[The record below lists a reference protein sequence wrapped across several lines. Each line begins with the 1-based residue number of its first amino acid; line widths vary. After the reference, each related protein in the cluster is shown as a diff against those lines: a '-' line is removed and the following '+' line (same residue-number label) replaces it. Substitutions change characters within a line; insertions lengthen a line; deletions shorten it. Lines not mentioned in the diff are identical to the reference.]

1 MCKII
6 VPYHQTCR
14 WLCCYLLLLA
24 PALYAQ
30 NSFGSQLLEQMSKV
44 IPEVPFVS
52 LSPGTY
58 RQYSYKGL
66 PLTIRVNQRNEV
78 EHIGA
83 TLFHEGIIQ
92 RSPLIY
98 DFLERYYLSICLP
111 LERIKSIVQQIQEDD
126 IVIETGNLNMFPNL
140 RKINKVVTE
149 NLSGKRCRVL
159 WQQEDTVVCSLSF
172 PMKYQLI
179 AGADLVELED
189 RLINRVLTH
198 RETTTILSNED
209 FKKEGYWE
217 DAFFIKEGEYYIL
230 EQLNSNTFYL
240 PDKNGQLHAV
250 WDRAYPVESAFNV
263 MLCPEVESKFILECQ
278 LMKFGNKQEDF
289 CCPLRQWLSF
299 CLSEGCQPYFGITTL
314 TDRSLSGICI
324 MRNEKYGY
332 NHLLRIRLLLDDFGK
347 SEGTVYAKWHAFIP
361 TGSIK
366 DLYEDLKNS
375 QKHKE
380 E

>member
-1 MCKII
+1 MREV
-6 VPYHQTCR
+6 VPYHHLVGR
-14 WLCCYLLLLA
+14 WLCSYLLFLV
-24 PALYAQ
+24 PALGAQ
-30 NSFGSQLLEQMSKV
+30 NSFGSQSLEQMAKS
-44 IPEVPFVS
+44 IPEVPFDS
-52 LSPGTY
+52 LSPGTH
-58 RQYSYKGL
+58 RQYSYKDL

-83 TLFHEGIIQ
+83 TLFHEGIVQ
-92 RSPLIY
+92 CPSLIY

-111 LERIKSIVQQIQEDD
+111 FERIKSIGQQIKEDD
-126 IVIETGNLNMFPNL
+126 IILDAGNWDLFPSL
-140 RKINKVVTE
+140 RQLDKVVIE
-149 NLSGKRCRVL
+149 NLSGKRYRVSWL
-159 WQQEDTVVCSLSF
+159 QADTVVCSLSF

-179 AGADLVELED
+179 VGADLVELED

-198 RETTTILSNED
+198 KEATILLDED
-209 FKKEGYWE
+209 FKREGYWK
-217 DAFFIKEGEYYIL
+217 DAFFVREGDSYIL

-375 QKHKE
+375 QKHKKE
-380 E
+380 